1 MLSKSE
7 LRRKLEITR
16 ELITEARATGLT
28 DKEIMSMLGLRP
40 KDLGMQ
46 TRQLLRAIQQG
57 DIKPDKHG
65 AITPKQVAAYLN
77 KTRGTA
83 IYHLNILRDAGY
95 IG

>member
-7 LRRKLEITR
+7 LRRKFEITR
-16 ELITEARATGLT
+16 ELIGEARNTGLT
-28 DKEIMSMLGLRP
+28 DKEIMSILGLRP
-40 KDLGMQ
+40 RDLGMQ
-46 TRQLLRAIQQG
+46 TRQVLRAIQQG

-65 AITPKQVAAYLN
+65 AITPRQVAEWMG

-95 IG
+95 LG